1 MKPYSKYCK
10 LLALAAGVSLA
21 VPASSR
27 AAVVLTLQ
35 QVGSDVVLS
44 MDAGGSIN
52 TNLLDLGSN
61 AVPATPLS
69 GVIASIPLS
78 STASFVAV
86 VLGSGSSY
94 DVFPFLPSAISGPT
108 YFGTTINPAI
118 SASSNTGPYFGIVF
132 QTGGGGGIV
141 LPAGYS
147 SGAPLGAASSTFAG
161 RSLASLGITP
171 GTYVWTIGTGPNT
184 DTVTMNVVP
193 ESASLLVPATAV
205 ATLGLVQVRRRS
217 RRA

>member
-27 AAVVLTLQ
+27 AAVVLTLRP
-35 QVGSDVVLS
+35 VGNDVVLS

-52 TNLLDLGSN
+52 TNLLDSVGPMS
-61 AVPATPLS
+61 VPVVGGVAHIPSPPL
-69 GVIASIPLS
+69 IILA
-78 STASFVAV
+78 
-86 VLGSGSSY
+86 LGSGSDY
-94 DVFPFLPSAISGPT
+94 LEFNFQPSAISGPST
-108 YFGTTINPAI
+108 LGSLFIPPI
-118 SASSNTGPYFGIVF
+118 SATSSTGAFFGIIV
-132 QTGGGGGIV
+132 QGGA
-141 LPAGYS
+141 AGLLAVPTDYEF
-147 SGAPLGAASSTFAG
+147 GDQLGAASSTFA
-161 RSLASLGITP
+161 RQSLASLGITP
-171 GTYVWTIGTGPNT
+171 GTYVWTFGTGPNT

>member
-44 MDAGGSIN
+44 MAAGGSIN
-52 TNLLDLGSN
+52 LDSTTYTRH
-61 AVPATPLS
+61 PFPTTPFTSALRNS
-69 GVIASIPLS
+69 VLHNGVI
-78 STASFVAV
+78 VH
-86 VLGSGSSY
+86 LGSGSSF
-94 DVFPFLPSAISGPT
+94 DLLSAFISGPSL
-108 YFGTTINPAI
+108 FG
-118 SASSNTGPYFGIVF
+118 TGPYP
-132 QTGGGGGIV
+132 QLNATSSTGGPFGLITNNSGTVAISVPSGYV
-141 LPAGYS
+141 LGTA
-147 SGAPLGAASSTFAG
+147 LGAASSTFAG
-161 RSLASLGITP
+161 QSFASLGITP
-171 GTYVWTIGTGPNT
+171 GTYVWTIGTNPTT
-184 DTVTMNVVP
+184 DTITLNVRAP